1 VRAARLCTAGSG
13 GHVLLSETT
22 RALVGA
28 SLPDGVSIFPLGER
42 RLKDIDEPERV
53 FELEIDG
60 AARPE
65 APVPEASAPGPPAGD
80 EEAWESDF
88 GKRMAARINASVKRS
103 VEASLER
110 VMSDVDA
117 LADRGAKRPNQI
129 AEQLEDER

>member
-1 VRAARLCTAGSG
+1 MCSSPRP
-13 GHVLLSETT
+13 
-22 RALVGA
+22 RALVG
-28 SLPDGVSIFPLGER
+28 SPLPEGVSIFPLGER

-65 APVPEASAPGPPAGD
+65 ASVPEAAVPDAPAGD

-88 GKRMAARINASVKRS
+88 GKRMAARINARVKRS

-117 LADRGAKRPNQI
+117 LADRATKRPDEI
-129 AEQLEDER
+129 AEQIERER